1 MPPIVIIHAD
11 DGDGCDDGGDDV
23 GGLIE
28 CDSVEVL
35 KSRFMRPMIKTMIKK
50 MRHQSYANQPHLWL
64 I

>member
-11 DGDGCDDGGDDV
+11 DGGDDDDSLV
-23 GGLIE
+23 EG
-28 CDSVEVL
+28 DSVEVL
-35 KSRFMRPMIKTMIKK
+35 KSRLMRRMLKTMIKK